1 MTRHN
6 DTPYAKPMTRTLG
19 RETLSKGPQAQ
30 SLIFVLTTYALDPN
44 RAALTRL
51 LIDLG
56 QKFMLVPIERF
67 TDKPL
72 SNATTDLILIDALH
86 LSHAGHEHRLTH
98 LLNEHPGARAVVSD
112 TFNPRLSPN
121 PKRLVSHRQ
130 LAHELHSSPESFN
143 RSGPEKA
150 PTEIS
155 NQMLSRQASPK
166 VPQAITQP
174 ASDLAL
180 MPGKTQPMFDQKLAI
195 ERVRGQPALAME
207 LYHLLK
213 TSLSQDLADLE
224 SAVRNDDLRA
234 AQRALHKLSGALA
247 LTGARQLEQT
257 VELAQGA
264 LKTGGNLTEVRHV
277 ILKGEQLLA
286 LMTHDP
292 WETTP
297 A

>member
-19 RETLSKGPQAQ
+19 REALSKGPQAQ

-166 VPQAITQP
+166 VPQGIAQP

-180 MPGKTQPMFDQKLAI
+180 MPGKPNPCSIKNLRSSGSADSRLWQWSSIICSKPVLARI
-195 ERVRGQPALAME
+195 LLTSSPRFATMICAQHNAHYINYPAR
-207 LYHLLK
+207 
-213 TSLSQDLADLE
+213 S
-224 SAVRNDDLRA
+224 R
-234 AQRALHKLSGALA
+234 
-247 LTGARQLEQT
+247 
-257 VELAQGA
+257 
-264 LKTGGNLTEVRHV
+264 
-277 ILKGEQLLA
+277 
-286 LMTHDP
+286 
-292 WETTP
+292 
-297 A
+297 